1 MAVSKAFTNE
11 ETADTPII
19 VRARAPLPAGVPNYV
34 TARGLAQLRAELA
47 ELEHERAAHEGA
59 AAEDGDRDHL
69 AVLAARI
76 AELAARIGSAELI
89 DVTAQGAD
97 EVRFG
102 ATVRVRDGDGKERQ
116 YEIVGVDEADARV
129 GKVAFVSPV
138 AAALLG
144 RRVGETVEL
153 RSPRGE
159 EELEVV
165 EIHYRTTTPP

>member
-1 MAVSKAFTNE
+1 VSKAFTNE

-47 ELEHERAAHEGA
+47 DLEHERAAREGA
-59 AAEDGDRDHL
+59 DEDGDRDQVS
-69 AVLAARI
+69 VLGARI

-116 YEIVGVDEADARV
+116 YEIVGVDEADARA

-159 EELEVV
+159 EELEIV
-165 EIHYRTTTPP
+165 EIHYRTTTP